1 MEKYKIPDYNGT
13 QEFLCE
19 LAKRM
24 GKLKKGTAHALRIFC
39 IPHLY
44 DMKSLNINSSLNSNS
59 SKNSPNS

>member
-24 GKLKKGTAHALRIFC
+24 GKLKKGTAHGACASDFLHTAFA
-39 IPHLY
+39 
-44 DMKSLNINSSLNSNS
+44 
-59 SKNSPNS
+59 